1 MEEGGARNWRRTLDL
16 GREELASSAEVLVL
30 SPLTVGSGASEAQM
44 KPGVERRAGC
54 EMCGVYRGNGE
65 SEPLYL
71 LNTRVTSWKPV
82 RSLCMYRTLEIKAT
96 GSNDRK

>member
-1 MEEGGARNWRRTLDL
+1 MEEGGERNWRRTLDL

-65 SEPLYL
+65 SEPPVPAEY
-71 LNTRVTSWKPV
+71 TSDILEASEEPV
-82 RSLCMYRTLEIKAT
+82 HVWSFEDKSHRL
-96 GSNDRK
+96 